1 MKSPLEKKNQRGSIS
16 EVDKNETKQINGFK
30 LMIKNDRS
38 VVDFDV
44 LPRSASKLQR
54 GTTKF
59 KALSKT

>member
-1 MKSPLEKKNQRGSIS
+1 
-16 EVDKNETKQINGFK
+16 
-30 LMIKNDRS
+30 MIKNDRS

-59 KALSKT
+59 KALSKTWAREGKFFLT